1 MVTILLQQIID
12 ILKEFFEGFVEWAN
26 TIGDKIAGIKEDTA
40 DISTSNN
47 AIKANSDDI
56 KDNTAAIIT
65 PVNSIKTNSDS
76 IKTDTTTIKNT
87 VGTMSNQLTT
97 ISTNVGSTAAFTEDT
112 ATNTLNILDKVTTI
126 ASDTTQI
133 RADNQ
138 VLISNT
144 NDLET
149 YLYYMAKGIK
159 RIGYGEGDLIEFNTD
174 LRDSLIKNKITI
186 PADNNA
192 FSHIEYTL
200 CGKNLLDTNEY
211 EIGYLNK
218 TVGGNIAVA
227 YNFPRFIT
235 FHPIPADKDLIISFK
250 STDSTLLNLKTF
262 FVIRTEYDKIIWTSG
277 NIPFSYN
284 DVTTV
289 LIEGQPNTDI
299 IICVG
304 SDSTVDPIPTPIQG
318 WIQVE
323 LGTSNTEYESFK
335 GHHYREDLGEL
346 LTQGGE
352 LDVITGILTRTD
364 GTTKQLTPVDITTNE
379 GENFVFNTAIRSWY
393 NPGPGTYTYNVH
405 GDNNEIAYNESIANI
420 IDREIGG

>member
-26 TIGDKIAGIKEDTA
+26 TIGDKIAGIKDDTEDIA
-40 DISTSNN
+40 TSNN

-56 KDNTAAIIT
+56 KDNTAAVIT

-97 ISTNVGSTAAFTEDT
+97 ISTNVGTTAAYTEDT

-133 RADNQ
+133 RSDNQ

-159 RIGYGEGDLIEFNTD
+159 RVGYGEGDLIDFDTD
-174 LRDSLIKNKITI
+174 LRDNLLKAIVTI
-186 PADNNA
+186 PANTTGYESIQITIA
-192 FSHIEYTL
+192 
-200 CGKNLLDTNEY
+200 GKNLLDTDSFIYGAPGHSIDTPDDIVPSTRNICFNRIPSDRDLVVSCHNY
-211 EIGYLNK
+211 DPNKDSLNSMRVIQCVEGIVK
-218 TVGGNIAVA
+218 WDSANQGIPPDEVKQIQVSAMPNSYIVVECHSRSTVPDI
-227 YNFPRFIT
+227 
-235 FHPIPADKDLIISFK
+235 PIPI
-250 STDSTLLNLKTF
+250 T
-262 FVIRTEYDKIIWTSG
+262 
-277 NIPFSYN
+277 
-284 DVTTV
+284 
-289 LIEGQPNTDI
+289 
-299 IICVG
+299 
-304 SDSTVDPIPTPIQG
+304 G

-323 LGTSNTEYESFK
+323 EGVIGETSTEYMPFVGK
-335 GHHYREDLGEL
+335 HYEIDLGET
-346 LTQGGE
+346 LTQGGK
-352 LDVITGILTRTD
+352 LDLLTGILTRTD
-364 GTTKQLTPVDITTNE
+364 GTTKQLSSLNIPTLE
-379 GENFVFNTAIRSWY
+379 GY
-393 NPGPGTYTYNVH
+393 NSIYNCCKKEWSSGGYTYF
-405 GDNNEIAYNESIANI
+405 NNHPDYTEIAYNESIANI